1 MFAPPYREVAG
12 AILVD
17 ARGRLLL
24 QQRDDKRGIVQPG
37 KVGLFGGHR
46 EGCETFLECV
56 IREVHE
62 EITYFIPAERFEH
75 LASFEGA
82 DAELSG
88 GHVRAEFFVAREI
101 PIDATIITEG
111 KLLIVNLDEVV
122 EIESTLTP
130 LTRLALER
138 FFNK

>member
-17 ARGRLLL
+17 TRGRFLL
-24 QQRDDKRGIVQPG
+24 QQRDDKPGIVQPG

-62 EITYFIPAERFEH
+62 EITHFIPAERFEH

-82 DAELSG
+82 DTEISG

-111 KLLIVNLDEVV
+111 KLLIVELLPV
-122 EIESTLTP
+122 
-130 LTRLALER
+130 
-138 FFNK
+138 